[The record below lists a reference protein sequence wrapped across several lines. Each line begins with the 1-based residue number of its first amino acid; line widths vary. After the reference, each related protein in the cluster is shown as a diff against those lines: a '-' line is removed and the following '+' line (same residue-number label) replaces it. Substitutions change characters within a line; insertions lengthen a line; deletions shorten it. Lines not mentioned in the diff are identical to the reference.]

1 MRRATNPTR
10 KISITIPSRT
20 FNALESHLSYD
31 QSRSAFISSA
41 IEDKLNGPGET
52 TVQEMTTVQL
62 KLALHHRI
70 CGCYETAS
78 CPTNVL
84 LRNLSTS

>member
-10 KISITIPSRT
+10 KISITIPSRI
-20 FNALESHLSYD
+20 FDNLESHLSYD
-31 QSRSAFISSA
+31 QSRSRYISSA
-41 IEDKLNGPGET
+41 IEDKLGESS
-52 TVQEMTTVQL
+52 
-62 KLALHHRI
+62 AP
-70 CGCYETAS
+70 

>member
-10 KISITIPSRT
+10 KISITIPSRI
-20 FNALESHLSYD
+20 FDNLESHLSYD
-31 QSRSAFISSA
+31 QSRSRFISSA
-41 IEDKLNGPGET
+41 IEDKLGESSAP
-52 TVQEMTTVQL
+52 TVQELTTVQL
-62 KLALHHRI
+62 KLALHQRI
-70 CGCYETAS
+70 CGCHETAS

>member
-10 KISITIPSRT
+10 KISITIPSRV
-20 FNALESHLSYD
+20 FDKLEAHLSYD
-31 QSRSAFISSA
+31 QSRSRFISSA
-41 IEDKLNGPGET
+41 IEDKLGESSAP
-52 TVQEMTTVQL
+52 TVQELTTVQL
-62 KLALHHRI
+62 KLALHQRI
-70 CGCYETAS
+70 CGCHETAS